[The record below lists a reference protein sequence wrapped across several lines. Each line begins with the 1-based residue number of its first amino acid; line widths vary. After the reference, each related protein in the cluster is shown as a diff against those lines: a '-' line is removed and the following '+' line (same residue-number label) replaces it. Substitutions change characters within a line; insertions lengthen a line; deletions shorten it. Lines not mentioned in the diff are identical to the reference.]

1 MLLWIAAAVL
11 VFGTSARAQTVN
23 GVELS
28 QEVGNELK
36 KVFADP
42 NFWSEAVIRE
52 AWVKLIPTLNAEI
65 NKALPGVPNLPSG
78 IGIYNV
84 DSRLSQDCT
93 AMVRLTDNSIKIRI
107 TAKNNSVYFKT
118 TTPDIVFG
126 IGLDRDADPAFS
138 LGFDAECEASIS
150 LTNGW
155 KDLTLGPASLTVFNA
170 NWDSQNFTGDLVK
183 AADSIYKFFTHK
195 DFMAKL
201 LKPHTVRFHA
211 LQVKLNRLNTELG
224 KLSSQGYKN
233 WIMPTV
239 EHGRKLHLKALPPEL
254 TGIVLDQVSGKGHKK
269 LFADPKF
276 WSGKGFKQAWDS
288 HITELKKAFVTAATG
303 DPHFAKLTHV
313 ESRIGKDC
321 NALIHLVKDSVRIR
335 LVMQYNSI
343 SYRNPKG
350 KQGGVAFC
358 LVLDMKLS
366 MPANGHEL
374 KLESPKLTMSNV
386 HENGAAAEDG
396 AIRQYVEGA
405 EFMAKVMQHC
415 KLTFPA
421 LEKELEKINAEI
433 TKAKPHGKNP
443 VTFGTD
449 SNANLKL
456 TLAQSSSTPP
466 KKK

>member
-1 MLLWIAAAVL
+1 M
-11 VFGTSARAQTVN
+11 
-23 GVELS
+23 
-28 QEVGNELK
+28 
-36 KVFADP
+36 
-42 NFWSEAVIRE
+42 
-52 AWVKLIPTLNAEI
+52 
-65 NKALPGVPNLPSG
+65 
-78 IGIYNV
+78 
-84 DSRLSQDCT
+84 
-93 AMVRLTDNSIKIRI
+93 
-107 TAKNNSVYFKT
+107 
-118 TTPDIVFG
+118 
-126 IGLDRDADPAFS
+126 
-138 LGFDAECEASIS
+138 
-150 LTNGW
+150 
-155 KDLTLGPASLTVFNA
+155 
-170 NWDSQNFTGDLVK
+170 
-183 AADSIYKFFTHK
+183 
-195 DFMAKL
+195 
-201 LKPHTVRFHA
+201 
-211 LQVKLNRLNTELG
+211 
-224 KLSSQGYKN
+224 
-233 WIMPTV
+233 
-239 EHGRKLHLKALPPEL
+239 

-276 WSGKGFKQAWDS
+276 WSGKGFKQVWDS

-303 DPHFAKLTHV
+303 NPHFAKLTHV

-335 LVMQYNSI
+335 LVMPYNSI
-343 SYRNPKG
+343 SFRNPKG
-350 KQGGVAFC
+350 KQGGVRFC

-386 HENGAAAEDG
+386 CDNGFAAEDG
-396 AIRQYVEGA
+396 PIEQYVNGA